1 MRRHA
6 LPLLAIVGAL
16 ALAACGSDAAKQAAT
31 ASPGDAFCTAADK
44 VNADSDSLTN
54 VMFSGTPAEVEAA
67 YTRLLGE
74 AQAALKVAPKDIE
87 DVIAKNVA
95 NEVKL
100 GEALKQFNWDFLKAA
115 QDPATKAMF
124 ESSSADSKAIDD
136 YLTSKCGIAPDS
148 TDGSSAPV
156 TLAGLSNGEAV
167 DKMVDLYAVNTGSVV
182 TDEQRACVHTE
193 LDATFSVDALNAIL
207 SGVALDPAAQEALG
221 QSLAK
226 CGLS

>member
-1 MRRHA
+1 MRFTA
-6 LPLLAIVGAL
+6 LAAVLPIAAL
-16 ALAACGSDAAKQAAT
+16 ALSACGSDAAERAAT

-87 DVIAKNVA
+87 DVIARNVA

-100 GEALKQFNWDFLKAA
+100 GEALKKFNWDFLKAA
-115 QDPATKAMF
+115 QDPETKAMF
-124 ESSSADSKAIDD
+124 ESSNTDSKAIDD

-148 TDGSSAPV
+148 TDGSSAGI
-156 TLAGLSNGEAV
+156 TLAGLTNGEAV
-167 DKMVDLYAVNTGSVV
+167 DKMVDLYAVNTSKVV

-207 SGVALDPAAQEALG
+207 GGVALDPAVQDALG